1 MRSFP
6 LLAALATAMT
16 LSACSSGSP
25 DKAGSEKPAA
35 GEAGADDSRSY
46 QVTGFTGV
54 ELAGPDNVVVKQG
67 AAFTATATGPQD
79 VLNKLELVVRDGKLI
94 VRRQSEFMNWS
105 SGQSATITVTMP
117 ALTSAEVTGSGSL
130 TADRAAGDAISASVA
145 GSGDLELTLVEAKS
159 VDLSLAGAGDLVVK
173 GGKAD
178 RGDISLAGSGDV
190 STTGLSLTAADIS
203 LAGSGDIDATAT
215 GTADVS
221 VAGSG
226 DVRVGGGAKCD
237 SSEIGSGSVTC
248 K

>member
-6 LLAALATAMT
+6 LLTALATALT
-16 LSACSSGSP
+16 LAACTSGGDGKADEGQTGP
-25 DKAGSEKPAA
+25 DE
-35 GEAGADDSRSY
+35 SRSY
-46 QVTGFTGV
+46 NLSGFTGV

-67 AAFTATATGPQD
+67 AAFAITATGPRRA
-79 VLNKLELVVRDGKLI
+79 LNKLELAVQDGKLI
-94 VRRQSEFMNWS
+94 VRRQSQFMSWS
-105 SGQSATITVTMP
+105 SGRGVTVTVTMP
-117 ALTSAEVTGSGSL
+117 ALTSAEITGSGSL
-130 TADRAAGDAISASVA
+130 TADRMVGDSISASIA

-159 VDLSLAGAGDLVVK
+159 IDLSLAGSGDLVVK

-190 STTGLSLTAADIS
+190 KATGLSLTTADIS

-215 GTADVS
+215 GTAGVS

>member
-1 MRSFP
+1 MRSSP
-6 LLAALATAMT
+6 LLTALATALT
-16 LSACSSGSP
+16 LAACSPGNDGKPDSGNAGP
-25 DKAGSEKPAA
+25 D
-35 GEAGADDSRSY
+35 DRRSY
-46 QVTGFTGV
+46 NLSGYTGV

-67 AAFTATATGPQD
+67 AAFAITATGPRE
-79 VLNKLELVVRDGKLI
+79 VLNKLELAVTDGVLI

-105 SGQSATITVTMP
+105 SGKGATVTVTMP

-130 TADRAAGDAISASVA
+130 TADRAAGDRISASIA

-159 VDLSLAGAGDLVVK
+159 VDLSLAGSGDLVVK

-178 RGDISLAGSGDV
+178 RGDISLAGSGDI
-190 STTGLSLTAADIS
+190 TATGLSLTTADIS

-215 GTADVS
+215 GTAEVS

-237 SSEIGSGSVTC
+237 SSEIGSGSVMC